1 MHPNN
6 ETCVQRARFFFY
18 FFEKTDW
25 KPGEKP
31 PLADIVKV
39 KKVEPEAVRNLNKF
53 LTLRLDRIA
62 TMMDLL
68 MKAHDDWAITGKRD
82 FILMETE
89 TYDFNDAINSLKK
102 QGFDESEFIL
112 KVEYTRKWGVL

>member
-68 MKAHDDWAITGKRD
+68 MKAHDDWAITGRRD

>member
-68 MKAHDDWAITGKRD
+68 MKAHDDWAITGRRD

-102 QGFDESEFIL
+102 QGFDKSEFIL